1 MSIYKEIINKYFN
14 LKWKITNNAIKKKN
28 KKIKNQIMMMIGLP
42 MKKIKVLN
50 TNQMSMKIL
59 MEKIIKIKAKN
70 KNSGA
75 DIIFVNVKKDVQ
87 NV

>member
-1 MSIYKEIINKYFN
+1 
-14 LKWKITNNAIKKKN
+14 
-28 KKIKNQIMMMIGLP
+28 MMMIGLP